1 MNVHWFLGLV
11 PAIVVLAAAP
21 AVAEEKVELTP
32 FGGYRFG
39 GSFNVDD
46 GAGSYDV
53 DDSPAAG
60 LILNW
65 RHRDNTRW
73 EIIYSHQDTDA
84 SFDAATINDP
94 TLNVETHLLQL
105 GGTYQGDGAR
115 FRPYLAATLGGT
127 HVKVTSTGSASD
139 TFLSGSIGVGLL
151 FRPESR
157 LGARLDVRGYGTL
170 INSGTD
176 LFCETGPSVNV
187 CALRIEGDVLWQIDT
202 FAGIVFRF

>member
-1 MNVHWFLGLV
+1 MKVHWSLRFV
-11 PAIVVLAAAP
+11 SAIVVFIAAP
-21 AVAEEKVELTP
+21 AVAQENVELTP

-53 DDSPAAG
+53 DDSTAAG

-73 EIIYSHQDTDA
+73 EVIYSHQDTDA

-105 GGTYQGDGAR
+105 GGTYQGIGAR

-127 HVKVTSTGSASD
+127 HVKVTSRGSESD
-139 TFLSGSIGVGLL
+139 TFLSGSIGIGLL

-157 LGARLDVRGYGTL
+157 LGVRLEVRGNGTV
-170 INSGTD
+170 IDSGTD
-176 LFCETGPSVNV
+176 LFCETGPNVNA

>member
-1 MNVHWFLGLV
+1 MKDHRSMWLV
-11 PAIVVLAAAP
+11 SALVVFTALPAEAQENI
-21 AVAEEKVELTP
+21 ELTP

-39 GSFNVDD
+39 GSFSVDD

-53 DDSPAAG
+53 DDSPATG

-65 RHRDNTRW
+65 RHRDNTQW
-73 EIIYSHQDTDA
+73 EVIYSHQNTDA
-84 SFDAATINDP
+84 NFDAATINDP

-105 GGTYQGDGAR
+105 GGTYQGSGAR

-127 HVKVTSTGSASD
+127 HVKVTSRGSESD
-139 TFLSGSIGVGLL
+139 TFFSGSIGVGLL

-157 LGARLDVRGYGTL
+157 LGVRLEVRGNGTL

-176 LFCETGPSVNV
+176 LFCETGPNVNV

-202 FAGIVFRF
+202 FAGVVFRF